1 MLKLALRTLP
11 LFAVIV
17 GFAMALGAYMNYSG
31 VRGAYLDLIDS
42 RMEMVLDDLETNV
55 QSAVSLGI
63 PPAEQVTLP
72 PFLRR
77 LAEADPLIEAI
88 DVAATDGT
96 VLFSSDPARRGE
108 REPEES
114 GFAISRTVTNDFG
127 APVVA
132 LHVHYDARQPT
143 QSIDRFGR
151 AVLAD
156 ALPAG
161 LFAVLA
167 GCLAAFLVLRRLH
180 RRALQAVEHSQSDVI
195 DAADRAID
203 ELGDDL
209 DGAAPPSRAT

>member
-42 RMEMVLDDLETNV
+42 RMEMVLDDLQANV
-55 QSAVSLGI
+55 YSAVSLGI

-72 PFLRR
+72 ALLNR

-88 DVAATDGT
+88 DVAGTDG
-96 VLFSSDPARRGE
+96 VILFSSDPARRGA
-108 REPEES
+108 REPEEG
-114 GFAISRTVTNDFG
+114 GFEISRTVTNDFG
-127 APVVA
+127 APVAA
-132 LHVHYDARQPT
+132 LHVHYDSRKPT
-143 QSIDRFGR
+143 ESIDHFGR

-161 LFAVLA
+161 LFAVLV

-180 RRALQAVEHSQSDVI
+180 SRAIQAVEHAQADMI

-203 ELGDDL
+203 ELDGDQ
-209 DGAAPPSRAT
+209 PPSRAT

>member
-1 MLKLALRTLP
+1 MLKLAFRTLP

-42 RMEMVLDDLETNV
+42 RMEMVLDDLQANV
-55 QSAVSLGI
+55 YSAVSLGI

-72 PFLRR
+72 AFLNR

-88 DVAATDGT
+88 DVAGTDG
-96 VLFSSDPARRGE
+96 VILFSSDPARRGT

-114 GFAISRTVTNDFG
+114 GFEISRTVTNDFG
-127 APVVA
+127 APVAA
-132 LHVHYDARQPT
+132 LHVHYDSRKPT
-143 QSIDRFGR
+143 ASIDRFGR

-161 LFAVLA
+161 LFAVLV

-180 RRALQAVEHSQSDVI
+180 GRAIQAVEHAQADMI

-203 ELGDDL
+203 ELDGDR